1 MKSGRKTGW
10 SKTADQ
16 VGDDADPEFT
26 SEDPSLGPEQE
37 RARSKNAPSSATLRS
52 QAGTPH
58 VKGQAR
64 KPPKRG
70 YLDGQMLIAMPTMG
84 DERFARGDGPKSAIL
99 ALGYAGWAP
108 GQLET
113 EIQQNG
119 WLHCPADPDL
129 IFGQDTGRKYDRA
142 LRKIGIDLG
151 MLSTEAG
158 HA

>member
-84 DERFARGDGPKSAIL
+84 DERFARSVIYICAHSTEGAMGIVVNQL
-99 ALGYAGWAP
+99 ASNI
-108 GQLET
+108 T
-113 EIQQNG
+113 F
-119 WLHCPADPDL
+119 PDL
-129 IFGQDTGRKYDRA
+129 
-142 LRKIGIDLG
+142 L
-151 MLSTEAG
+151 
-158 HA
+158 